1 MDKLSENDTFIFL
14 PKTLET
20 LCRVVVEARM
30 CGMKVVTNKKV
41 GATSEEWF
49 ALKGKDLINEMKNKR
64 ETIIQTIE
72 EIIL

>member
-1 MDKLSENDTFIFL
+1 
-14 PKTLET
+14 
-20 LCRVVVEARM
+20 M